1 MINNEKPTPEHLKK
15 LSPQDFLSYGM
26 QDVAYVREIHVDG
39 RDGFAVHA
47 ADGTPLSVMDS
58 LEEALH
64 IIHHNDL
71 ESAILH

>member
-1 MINNEKPTPEHLKK
+1 MINNQRQTPEHLKK
-15 LSPQDFLSYGM
+15 LSPQDFLSYGV
-26 QDVAYVREIHVDG
+26 QNIAYVREIHVDG
-39 RDGFAVHA
+39 RDGCEVHA

-64 IIHHNDL
+64 IIRHNDL